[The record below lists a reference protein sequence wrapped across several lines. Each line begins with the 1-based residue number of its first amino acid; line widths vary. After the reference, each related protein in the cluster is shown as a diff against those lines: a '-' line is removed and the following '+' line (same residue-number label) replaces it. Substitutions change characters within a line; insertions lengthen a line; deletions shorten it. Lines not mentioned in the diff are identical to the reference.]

1 MRTWRARVAVAVFLV
16 AGGAVVYDA
25 PGVAAQR
32 GPDSAGTDAL
42 RAEMKKLD
50 WLAGQWKGEG
60 WIQMGPR
67 RQEFAGTETV
77 RPKIG
82 GLALLVEGNF
92 RSKGA
97 PADAPPVHET
107 VAVVSYDR
115 DAGNYWFSA
124 WLNTG
129 RSGKYEARLESDH
142 VLQWFIPI
150 PQGQIRYTIRLDDR
164 RRWSEI
170 GEMSP
175 DGGTTWRKFFEM
187 TLTRVDERSK

>member
-1 MRTWRARVAVAVFLV
+1 MPVWRAWAVTGLWLAIGTSTVL
-16 AGGAVVYDA
+16 AQSGPDGAA
-25 PGVAAQR
+25 AAAQ
-32 GPDSAGTDAL
+32 

-50 WLAGQWKGEG
+50 WLAGRWKGEG
-60 WIQMGPR
+60 WIQMGPQ

-77 RPKIG
+77 QRKVG

-92 RSKGA
+92 KAKGA
-97 PADAPPVHET
+97 PADAPPIHET
-107 VAVVSYDR
+107 VGVASYDK
-115 DAGNYWFSA
+115 DAGHYWFNA
-124 WLNTG
+124 WLASG

-164 RRWSEI
+164 KRWSEV
-170 GEMSP
+170 GELSP

-187 TLTRVDERSK
+187 TLTKLPE